1 MILKVYA
8 STSDPCSWT
17 SLIIGDRG
25 HACGLIETYPRFP
38 FYTLTGLMGT
48 NIMELIYL
56 TDE

>member
-1 MILKVYA
+1 MQA
-8 STSDPCSWT
+8 SQTHVPGR
-17 SLIIGDRG
+17 LIIADRG
-25 HACGLIETYPRFP
+25 PVCGLIETHPRFP